1 MFFKKKENNFIINEE
16 NITDSVIRDFYYEEI
31 NEKINE
37 DEKEVFI
44 TDFASNGNKLIE
56 IKNICKN
63 FGSGKSE
70 KKVLKDINFDINFL
84 EHTALLGCNGAGKTV
99 LSEIICGLNDPTS
112 GEIIRNF
119 DTDNY
124 KKKIG
129 IQFQDSAYPQGV
141 TVKKVIEFIVSI
153 HKSKISN
160 DELKALIKIFGI
172 EEIYDKS
179 ATDLSGG
186 QQQRLNL
193 LLSLIHKPEFIILD
207 ELSTGLDIKIK
218 SRIKRFIKE
227 YSKKHN
233 ITILIVSHDMDEIE
247 YLTNRI
253 IVMYFGKVYVDA
265 SKEEVIEKYG
275 SIQKCIERYI

>member
-1 MFFKKKENNFIINEE
+1 MFKKNNDFIIDDKNL
-16 NITDSVIRDFYYEEI
+16 TDSVIRDFFNEEI
-31 NEKINE
+31 DFKTHE
-37 DEKEVFI
+37 DEKEIFI

-56 IKNICKN
+56 IKNIYKN

-70 KKVLKDINFDINFL
+70 KKVLKDINFNINFL

-129 IQFQDSAYPQGV
+129 IQFQDSSYPQGV
-141 TVKKVIEFIVSI
+141 TVKKVISFIVSI
-153 HKSKISN
+153 YKSGISN

-172 EEIYDKS
+172 EEIYNKN
-179 ATDLSGG
+179 AMDLSGG

-207 ELSTGLDIKIK
+207 ELSSGLDIKIK

-253 IVMYFGKVYVDA
+253 IVMYLGKVYVDA

-275 SIQKCIERYI
+275 SIQNCIEKYI